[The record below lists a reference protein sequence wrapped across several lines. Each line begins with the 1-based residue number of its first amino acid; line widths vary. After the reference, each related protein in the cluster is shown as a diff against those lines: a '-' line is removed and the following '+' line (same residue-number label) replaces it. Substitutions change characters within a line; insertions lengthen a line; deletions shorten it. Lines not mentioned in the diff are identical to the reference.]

1 MWGGRGGK
9 ARTGKGKRNELGRPL
24 QLEAGTCGRE
34 QRAVARERPHGGK
47 ARSYVQLKL
56 EVTVDHVCVQKGH
69 GSGPCPKTQ
78 LRLTVG
84 DRDSSLPLHG
94 ATWRTKITCTP
105 RVVAVAVTKKLLTQM
120 KDLNNLLNH

>member
-9 ARTGKGKRNELGRPL
+9 ARTGKGKRNELGQLL

-34 QRAVARERPHGGK
+34 QRAVARVRPHGEK
-47 ARSYVQLKL
+47 ARPYVQLKL

-78 LRLTVG
+78 LRLTDG
-84 DRDSSLPLHG
+84 DRDSSLHCTELRG
-94 ATWRTKITCTP
+94 APNFLFPASFLTFRKIW
-105 RVVAVAVTKKLLTQM
+105 VVFAGIDTRIF
-120 KDLNNLLNH
+120 